1 MNLTFR
7 LPRRGCEVLLAGL
20 RCIVGLTAALER
32 ERRGDQLK
40 KDIPKTLST
49 VITAFDIEPRTES
62 YICCPEC
69 FALYPDEKPYP
80 PKCTNRYAHDS
91 SPCDAKLLRKRKI
104 GDREYF
110 YPVKKHLHQG
120 MKEWMGR
127 FLSRNGVEDLM
138 ENTITFASS
147 SKTQNDPFIHDIL
160 SALGMR
166 NFRGPDGKPFLVS
179 PPGESRYVFSFAAD
193 GFNPFGNKEGKQKVG
208 STGIYLVCLNLP
220 ADIRHKPENMY
231 LVDVIAGK
239 PSLTEINH
247 FLKLV
252 VRDLNEFWSP
262 GVSFSRTAKYSGGR
276 LVRAA
281 LVPVVCDALGARQIV
296 GIGSVTSNFFCTYC
310 YLPISEIENLDRS
323 SWPQRDPISHR
334 RIAQE
339 WLDADAK
346 TRDKIFE
353 DTGIRWTEFLNL
365 PYWNPITNLVID
377 SMHNL
382 YLGLLQRH
390 CRKVW
395 GMNLEYDDS
404 NEGLLTTPP
413 PIPTEE
419 RMERGREALRAGSL
433 AKLNRCTRPVLW
445 YLCEERNLRRSG
457 TIKQLADALMEWV
470 SLINSSD

>member
-20 RCIVGLTAALER
+20 RCIVGLAVAVER
-32 ERRGDQLK
+32 ERRGERLEK
-40 KDIPKTLST
+40 EIPKTLST
-49 VITAFDIEPRTES
+49 VLNAFDIEPRTES

-80 PKCTNRYAHDS
+80 SNCTNRYANDS
-91 SPCDAKLLRKRKI
+91 LPCDAKLLRKRKI
-104 GDREYF
+104 GDRDYF

-120 MKEWMGR
+120 MREWMGR
-127 FLSRNGVEDLM
+127 FLSRSGIEELM
-138 ENTITFASS
+138 EDTINFANSS
-147 SKTQNDPFIHDIL
+147 DPQHDPFVGDIL
-160 SALGMR
+160 GALGMR

-193 GFNPFGNKEGKQKVG
+193 SFNPFGNKEAKQKVD

-231 LVDVIAGK
+231 LVGVIAGK

-247 FLKLV
+247 VLKLV

-262 GVSFSRTAKYSGGR
+262 GVSFSGTAKYPEGR

-296 GIGSVTSNFFCTYC
+296 GVGSVTSNFFCTYC
-310 YLPISEIENLDRS
+310 YLSLPEIENLDRS
-323 SWPQRDPISHR
+323 TWPQRDPVAHR
-334 RIAQE
+334 QIAQA

-346 TRDKIFE
+346 TKEKIFTE
-353 DTGIRWTEFLNL
+353 TGIRWTEFLNL
-365 PYWNPITNLVID
+365 PYWNPATNLVVD

-390 CRKVW
+390 CREIW
-395 GMNLEYDDS
+395 GMNIKYEDS
-404 NEGLLTTPP
+404 NEAYLVLSPLYLLK
-413 PIPTEE
+413 IVWKKAV
-419 RMERGREALRAGSL
+419 RLCGRD
-433 AKLNRCTRPVLW
+433 LW
-445 YLCEERNLRRSG
+445 RN
-457 TIKQLADALMEWV
+457 
-470 SLINSSD
+470 